1 MENNENHNSNNFDIN
16 NSIINSF
23 NFHELAKKHGFKE
36 KNVKTILN
44 KSKENRGVFLG
55 DYSLNPY
62 LGCSFDC
69 KYCYIN
75 GSKYAGSTKS
85 FYIKSNALNILKNQ
99 LKRKSKIGER
109 GIILFGSATDPYID
123 IEKELFLTRDLL
135 KIANRFRFPIHLV
148 TKSDLVL
155 RDIDLFKKI
164 NKNGLLPKDIEKLD
178 SKVIITFSFSTLDE
192 KVAKIF
198 EPNAPN
204 INRRLKAIKKLKD
217 EEFLVGVSL
226 MPLLPFISDSYASID
241 KIISI
246 FSDIEVDYVF
256 GGSLTLFGERDNDS
270 KTKYYKIL
278 NENFPKF
285 VEPTKNIFKEKEYPN
300 ISYQNNIYKNLENVC
315 RKYNIKNSII

>member
-1 MENNENHNSNNFDIN
+1 M
-16 NSIINSF
+16 
-23 NFHELAKKHGFKE
+23 
-36 KNVKTILN
+36 
-44 KSKENRGVFLG
+44 
-55 DYSLNPY
+55 
-62 LGCSFDC
+62 GCSFDC

-135 KIANRFRFPIHLV
+135 KITNRFRFPIHLV

-226 MPLLPFISDSYASID
+226 IPLLPFISDSYASID

-256 GGSLTLFGERDNDS
+256 GGSLTLFGEGDNDS

-300 ISYQNNIYKNLENVC
+300 INYQNNIYKNLENVC